1 MADLT
6 GITAVR
12 PTADTQISRVKYGAT
27 ISEGDSLY
35 LDTADSE
42 HKLTSSSSQAT
53 AVIAGIAMTPG
64 VDGGHGVMATG
75 GSIILVGTT
84 MAIGEPYVASLATG
98 KIAPETDIATTEYV
112 SRIGTAAS
120 ATQLDLKLDITGIQ
134 HA

>member
-6 GITAVR
+6 SITAVR

-42 HKLTSSSSQAT
+42 HKLTDSTAQAT

-64 VDGGHGVMATG
+64 VDGGYGVMATS

-84 MAIGEPYVASLATG
+84 MAIGQSYAVSTNAA